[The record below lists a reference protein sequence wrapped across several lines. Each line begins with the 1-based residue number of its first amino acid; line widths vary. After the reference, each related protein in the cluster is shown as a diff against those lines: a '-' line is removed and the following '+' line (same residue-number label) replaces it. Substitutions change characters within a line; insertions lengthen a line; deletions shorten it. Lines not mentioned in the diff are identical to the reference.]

1 MITRSLRVFDLNRKL
16 VNMILKFGET
26 NASIT

>member
-1 MITRSLRVFDLNRKL
+1 MITRSLRVFDLNTKL
-16 VNMILKFGET
+16 VNMILKSGET